1 MAPMRREPSE
11 RDTATSMRRR
21 AIIKALSLATIGMS
35 AIGTLRQ
42 TAAAL
47 EPRGRKTPALF
58 VGHGSPMNAVLD
70 NAWSR
75 RWAEIGAQLEP
86 PTAILCVSAHWE
98 TRGTHVTAMD
108 RPRTIHDFSGFPD
121 ELNDKRYPAPGSPA
135 LARQTADV
143 VRSAPVGLDHAWGLD
158 HGSWSVLARMFPRA
172 DVPVIQ
178 LSLDTTRSPEAHYE
192 LARELTALRE
202 RGVLVLGS
210 GNIVHNLRRADR
222 RLADSGFDWAIEFD
236 ARVKELIDAGDH
248 RALIR
253 YDQLGRA
260 AQLSV
265 PTSEHYLPLLYALA
279 VKGEAEPIAYFND
292 ATAMGSISMRSLII
306 G

>member
-1 MAPMRREPSE
+1 
-11 RDTATSMRRR
+11 
-21 AIIKALSLATIGMS
+21 
-35 AIGTLRQ
+35 
-42 TAAAL
+42 
-47 EPRGRKTPALF
+47 
-58 VGHGSPMNAVLD
+58 
-70 NAWSR
+70 
-75 RWAEIGAQLEP
+75 
-86 PTAILCVSAHWE
+86 
-98 TRGTHVTAMD
+98 
-108 RPRTIHDFSGFPD
+108 
-121 ELNDKRYPAPGSPA
+121 
-135 LARQTADV
+135 
-143 VRSAPVGLDHAWGLD
+143 
-158 HGSWSVLARMFPRA
+158 
-172 DVPVIQ
+172 
-178 LSLDTTRSPEAHYE
+178 
-192 LARELTALRE
+192 LRE

-236 ARVKELIDAGDH
+236 ARVKGLIDAGDH

>member
-1 MAPMRREPSE
+1 
-11 RDTATSMRRR
+11 
-21 AIIKALSLATIGMS
+21 
-35 AIGTLRQ
+35 
-42 TAAAL
+42 
-47 EPRGRKTPALF
+47 
-58 VGHGSPMNAVLD
+58 
-70 NAWSR
+70 
-75 RWAEIGAQLEP
+75 
-86 PTAILCVSAHWE
+86 
-98 TRGTHVTAMD
+98 
-108 RPRTIHDFSGFPD
+108 
-121 ELNDKRYPAPGSPA
+121 
-135 LARQTADV
+135 
-143 VRSAPVGLDHAWGLD
+143 
-158 HGSWSVLARMFPRA
+158 MFPRA

-178 LSLDTTRSPEAHYE
+178 LSLDATRSPEAHYE
-192 LARELTALRE
+192 LGRELTALRE

-210 GNIVHNLRRADR
+210 GNIVHNLRRAER

-236 ARVKELIDAGDH
+236 ARVKGLIDAGDH

-292 ATAMGSISMRSLII
+292 AATMGSISMRSLII